1 MVNTFSCFQWR
12 YSGFKFPSPS
22 TTKKKKKIYNVLWR
36 YKISSYMRYPK
47 KNLQLS
53 IFIQDFFFSFFG
65 FMSQWL
71 QTTKQGYRT
80 KEKELRR
87 KNLNWGIHPEKEI
100 QLMVYDEAN
109 FSANIY
115 CKTEE
120 SLKLEHKTKTFL
132 FEKLLYEI
140 WEPIRLSNL
149 IYKQILITMNI

>member
-1 MVNTFSCFQWR
+1 MINTSSYFQWR
-12 YSGFKFPSPS
+12 YPGFKFPSPS
-22 TTKKKKKIYNVLWR
+22 TNQKKKKIYNVLWR

-47 KNLQLS
+47 KTNFQSL
-53 IFIQDFFFSFFG
+53 FKTFFSFFG

-100 QLMVYDEAN
+100 QLTVYDEVN

-115 CKTEE
+115 CKTEK
-120 SLKLEHKTKTFL
+120 SLKLEHKTKTYL

-149 IYKQILITMNI
+149 IYKQILIAMNI